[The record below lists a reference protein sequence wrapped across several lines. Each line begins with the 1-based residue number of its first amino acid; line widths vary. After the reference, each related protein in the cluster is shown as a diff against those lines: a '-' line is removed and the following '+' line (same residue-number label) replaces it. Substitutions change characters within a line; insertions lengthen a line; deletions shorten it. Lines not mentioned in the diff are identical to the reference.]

1 MDIAMVTPRFVND
14 IRGGGEV
21 SCKLLVDT
29 LRKLGIEVDVISG
42 DELFPEIQ
50 NTIKLNLSMY
60 MYLRKQDLSNY
71 DIIHTYNMSLLPTI
85 GKLTKEQNLNSVGTL
100 NGHVFSPTFEKRFSN
115 NPLRVSAVAS
125 LMLKTEIV
133 HIKRF
138 TVLGECWR
146 QIWIKDGIP
155 ADKIQVIQ
163 NMIPENY
170 KPVNVKKGKTV
181 NILIVG
187 NTAIWRNVKLI
198 LDTYACLPKQDI
210 KLTLVGIGW
219 EAIVANYKGENNF
232 VYRGH
237 VSQQELNY
245 LYALADIYVQA
256 FEYTG
261 AGRSMLE
268 AALNK
273 TALVSN
279 GTEKDYGELSKAISF
294 FDESYHLGYQLQ
306 ALIDDKKERNKLG
319 KLAEK
324 IVNAE
329 FTPIATAKKHI
340 KNYKELLND

>member
-1 MDIAMVTPRFVND
+1 MKLAMVTPRFVKD
-14 IRGGGEV
+14 IRGGGEI

-29 LRKLGIEVDVISG
+29 LRKLGVEVDVITG
-42 DELFPEIQ
+42 DELFPEVQ

-60 MYLRKQDLSNY
+60 MYLRKQNLSDY
-71 DIIHTYNMSLLPTI
+71 DIIHTYNMSLLPTM

-115 NPLRVSAVAS
+115 NPIRTSAVAS

-138 TVLGECWR
+138 TVLSRCWGDV
-146 QIWIKDGIP
+146 WVKDGIP

-170 KPVNVKKGKTV
+170 KPLRIKKEKTV
-181 NILIVG
+181 NLLIVG

-219 EAIVANYKGENNF
+219 EQVANSYKGENEF

-237 VSQQELNY
+237 VSRQELDT

-273 TALVSN
+273 TALVAN
-279 GTEKDYGELSKAISF
+279 GTVEDYGELSKAISF
-294 FDESYHLGYQLQ
+294 FDETFHLGYQLQ
-306 ALIDDKKERNKLG
+306 ALIDDKKQRDKLG
-319 KLAEK
+319 KLAKK

-340 KNYKELLND
+340 KNYERLLNE